1 MSCIIKKKNI
11 IWIWGAVLLN
21 MNLVHLQLI
30 SNINTTGLIITAPNA
45 GIVLLH
51 KGHYIPSDHVIYN
64 TAMFPMTT
72 NTCYLLPIREARKI
86 PACKDFAI
94 LTRHKRLITDII
106 TIGTSALALGT
117 ATASMILTKNLE
129 KKVNQ
134 FQHNIKIIADR
145 LELGEA
151 RMIQFEKNQMQLGM
165 ILQQSENLLNSTINQ
180 VNQHSSTLEAFQK
193 QLNDYQQNLLTLQ
206 HRVIENNQDTVHRFL
221 SLAIHDIINNKPTL
235 GFLHPSDLQLVIKTI
250 LQENNVTVS
259 NMAEQIPMVELITKL
274 IIRQQIDFVPAEL
287 YSDINNIEIGKLTFT
302 TFYAMPNDQK
312 PHFNIYKV
320 ITGPFIH
327 NNKVVRLAQM
337 PSYIGINQKSNS
349 SITWTSD
356 DLSTCTFD
364 QITTCRETPAEKP
377 LGLGNTCLEQILDG
391 TKLISC
397 RTEET
402 KLDLPHIQQIQSV
415 PNGTTIH
422 CPGFNLPGSIIPDTK
437 AIINII
443 KNLSQ
448 IEENEEII
456 DMHKELNS
464 NATWEKLP
472 YVSGDVDALIQHMLS
487 QTTQVSRH
495 IYMTP
500 PDNQDSKQFPILHYI
515 VIGILVVVI
524 IIALVTWCIKRS
536 AASKITIAL
545 PSLIG

>member
-1 MSCIIKKKNI
+1 
-11 IWIWGAVLLN
+11 
-21 MNLVHLQLI
+21 
-30 SNINTTGLIITAPNA
+30 
-45 GIVLLH
+45 
-51 KGHYIPSDHVIYN
+51 
-64 TAMFPMTT
+64 MFPMTT
-72 NTCYLLPIREARKI
+72 NTCYLLPIWEARKI
-86 PACKDFAI
+86 PVCKDFAI
-94 LTRHKRLITDII
+94 LTRHKCLITDII

-134 FQHNIKIIADR
+134 FQHNIKIIADH

-206 HRVIENNQDTVHRFL
+206 HRVIENKQDAVHRFL

-250 LQENNVTVS
+250 LQENNITVS
-259 NMAEQIPMVELITKL
+259 NMTEQIPMAELITKL

-287 YSDINNIEIGKLTFT
+287 YSDIDNIEIGKLTFT
-302 TFYAMPNDQK
+302 TFYAMPNEQK

-337 PSYIGINQKSNS
+337 PSYIGINQKRNS
-349 SITWTSD
+349 SITWASD

-377 LGLGNTCLEQILDG
+377 LGLGNTSLEQILDG
-391 TKLISC
+391 KKLMSS

-402 KLDLPHIQQIQSV
+402 KLDLPHIQQIQSGQWLISTNNTYLHCIRVPTQPILTSRTRIWSENSQVFVPPVALISV

-472 YVSGDVDALIQHMLS
+472 YVSGDVNALIQHVLS
-487 QTTQVSRH
+487 QTTQESRH
-495 IYMTP
+495 MYMTP
-500 PDNQDSKQFPILHYI
+500 LDNQDSKQFPILHYI

-524 IIALVTWCIKRS
+524 IIALATWCIKRS
-536 AASKITIAL
+536 VASKITIAL